1 MRALAIHLPLS
12 PASSPHWLALSSR
25 SRKQKLAT
33 LRCTK
38 CLAAISSVMSVSP
51 RSVRQMVVLL
61 PQDSVQLRRSVL
73 CWVMVAKQVRQK
85 SRLTSA
91 TASGSTE
98 MAYNSTRP
106 RSRGV
111 KACHGT
117 QEDMERERD

>member
-1 MRALAIHLPLS
+1 
-12 PASSPHWLALSSR
+12 
-25 SRKQKLAT
+25 
-33 LRCTK
+33 
-38 CLAAISSVMSVSP
+38 MSVSP
-51 RSVRQMVVLL
+51 RSVRQMVVSL

-85 SRLTSA
+85 ARLTSA
-91 TASGSTE
+91 TESGSTE